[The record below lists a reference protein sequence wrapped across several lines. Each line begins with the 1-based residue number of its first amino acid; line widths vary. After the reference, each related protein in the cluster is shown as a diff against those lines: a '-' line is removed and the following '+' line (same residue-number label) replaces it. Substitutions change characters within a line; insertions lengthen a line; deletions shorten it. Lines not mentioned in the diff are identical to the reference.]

1 MILKNS
7 KYYILIGLLFI
18 VLMLGVAVWQSA
30 DGLLKVKFLDI
41 GQGDSFLI
49 VSPTGNQILIDGGP
63 DGKVLNKLG
72 RYMPFYDKTIE
83 LIILSHPQADHLAGL
98 VEVLKRYKIEK
109 ILTVND
115 EYDSALF
122 REWKNLLNNK
132 NIEFISAQTGQFVD
146 LGGGAYFLVFYP
158 FKEFNGEIIDKEK
171 INDLSVI
178 GKLVYGN
185 SSVLFTGD
193 SEIKTELNLL
203 RTNLNLKSDILK
215 VAHHGSRTSTHLEFL
230 EKVNPY
236 LAIISDGRN
245 NRYGHP
251 NKTILERLKDFGA
264 EIFRTDILGDINLIS
279 NGISWSRE

>member
-7 KYYILIGLLFI
+7 KYYILIGLFFI
-18 VLMLGVAVWQSA
+18 SLILGMVLWQSA
-30 DGLLKVKFLDI
+30 GGLLKVKFLDI
-41 GQGDSFLI
+41 GQGDSFLVI
-49 VSPTGNQILIDGGP
+49 SPAGNQILIDGGP
-63 DGKVLNKLG
+63 DRKILNKLG
-72 RYMPFYDKTIE
+72 LYMPFYDKTIE

-98 VEVLKRYKIEK
+98 VEVLKKYEVEK

-132 NIEFISAQTGQFVD
+132 NIEFISAKAGQVVD
-146 LGGGAYFLVFYP
+146 LGGGAYFLVLYP
-158 FKEFNGEIIDKEK
+158 FKKFNGEIIDKEK
-171 INDLSVI
+171 INDLSVV

-193 SEIKTELNLL
+193 SEIKTELDLL
-203 RTNLNLKSDILK
+203 RSNLNLKSDILK
-215 VAHHGSRTSTHLEFL
+215 VAHHGSRTSTHSEFL
-230 EKVNPY
+230 TKVKPL

-251 NKTILERLKDFGA
+251 NKKILERLKDFGA
-264 EIFRTDILGDINLIS
+264 EIFRTDILGDINLMS
-279 NGISWSRE
+279 DGISWSGE

>member
-7 KYYILIGLLFI
+7 KHYILLGLLFI
-18 VLMLGVAVWQSA
+18 TLVLGMAVWQSA

-49 VSPTGNQILIDGGP
+49 ISPSGNQILIDGGP
-63 DGKVLNKLG
+63 NGKVLNKLG

-83 LIILSHPQADHLAGL
+83 LIILSHPQADHLTGL
-98 VEVLKRYKIEK
+98 VEVLKRYEVEK
-109 ILTVND
+109 VLTVND

-122 REWKNLLNNK
+122 REWKKLLNNK
-132 NIEFISAQTGQFVD
+132 NVEFISAQAGQVVD

-193 SEIKTELNLL
+193 SEIKTELDLL
-203 RTNLNLKSDILK
+203 RTNLNLESDILK
-215 VAHHGSRTSTHLEFL
+215 IAHHGSRTSTHSEFL
-230 EKVNPY
+230 ARIKPL
-236 LAIISDGRN
+236 LAVISDGRN

-251 NKTILERLKDFGA
+251 NKTVLERLKSFGA
-264 EIFRTDILGDINLIS
+264 GIFRTDILGDINLIS
-279 NGISWSRE
+279 DGISWSRD